1 MNKIQ
6 DDDPCGPGKFVAPV
20 RSIALRTEIPGPK
33 SRAALERRAAAMG
46 TALAP
51 RIVVGQAHGARV
63 IDVDNN
69 VFIDFASGTDGLGMG
84 HTHEQIVSAVQRAA
98 ETVDLLPLDAA
109 TETETRLAM
118 LLSTLIPHGE
128 KTKARLYNQPEQAL
142 TALRGAGEITLI
154 EPVTLA
160 GEVITVN
167 HDRGWL
173 VSDERHLNIGR
184 LGTYGAA
191 QAVGLQ
197 PDVTL
202 VNLRS
207 GAELYALVGR
217 AAILDQMPERTEAV
231 HPLAC
236 AAALAGLTL
245 VQEQQLVARVGQL
258 AALLREQTAWQASR
272 SAGLADMRNVGALFV
287 LKMETAARAHQLVEN
302 ALQRGL
308 LLRTAA
314 SDPACVPLLYALMIP
329 EEQFYEGLDVIEQC
343 LG

>member
-46 TALAP
+46 TDLAP
-51 RIVVGQAHGARV
+51 HIVVGQAHGARV

-84 HTHEQIVSAVQRAA
+84 HTHEQIVDAVQRAV
-98 ETVDLLPLDAA
+98 ESVDLLPPDAT
-109 TETETRLAM
+109 TETEIRLAG

-128 KTKARLYNQPEQAL
+128 QTKARLYNQPEQAL
-142 TALRGAGEITLI
+142 AVLRSVGEMTVI

-160 GEVITVN
+160 GEMMTASR
-167 HDRGWL
+167 DRGWL

-184 LGTYGAA
+184 LGTYSAA
-191 QAVGLQ
+191 QAVGIQ

-202 VNLRS
+202 VNLRC
-207 GAELYALVGR
+207 GTELYALVGR
-217 AAILDQMPERTEAV
+217 VTILDQVPERAESV

-258 AALLREQTAWQASR
+258 AALIREQTTWQASR
-272 SAGLADMRNVGALFV
+272 SMGLAEVRNVGALFV
-287 LKMETAARAHQLVEN
+287 LRMESAARADKLVED

-314 SDPACVPLLYALMIP
+314 SDPTCVPLLYALMIP